1 MRIAFEFAVMVG
13 LFAVVV
19 FLGIYNGGERK

>member
-1 MRIAFEFAVMVG
+1 MRIAFEFAVMAG